1 MRQILFVKYNR
12 TRAEQ
17 FQLKTEIVREDGVL
31 TVEKTAL
38 TKAGEAHIRS
48 FGEKYEKIRDLNP
61 AVRFLKPEWKKD
73 QKTVSFQYLNG
84 KTVGDALGEAIVM
97 GEVPYQELEKV
108 MNVLFP
114 EDPDE
119 KKFEATP
126 EFEAVFGKVP
136 EISDQA
142 VSVSN
147 VDGLFENLMVPEN
160 ENCIYGIDYEWV
172 FDFPIPEKFL
182 KYRNLLYFYRRYE
195 KVLNVK
201 EEDLYAHFGITA
213 EEQAVFGGMEKAFQ
227 SYVHDAGSFGY
238 MKQYEQPTKTVEF
251 LLDRESELY
260 KVKDWCENLKQEIS
274 EKDVTIM
281 KQQEVQRLTNNHVTN
296 LENIITSLRSENA
309 RMAGDLQYLSKHEAI
324 MWKILRKCHHAVDKV
339 MPKGTRKR
347 KIAGYFKNTVFHPG
361 KYGKLYFTKDGRNR
375 IRGDFKI
382 GAGYLEHG
390 KLHFDYVEH
399 PTVSIVIPVY
409 NQIHYTYACLLSI
422 LENTKDVTYE
432 IIIADDVST
441 DATKELSLYAENL
454 VICRNKTNQG
464 FLRNCNQA
472 AKAARGKYVMFL
484 NNDTQVTPGWL
495 SSLVNLIESN
505 PTIGM
510 VGSKLVYPDGRLQ
523 EAGGIIWSDGSG

>member
-12 TRAEQ
+12 TRAAQ
-17 FQLKTEIVREDGVL
+17 FQLKTEIVREDEVL

-38 TKAGEAHIRS
+38 TEAGEAHIRS

-61 AVRFLKPEWKKD
+61 AIRFLKPEWKKD
-73 QKTVSFQYLNG
+73 KKTVSFQYLNG

-97 GEVPYQELEKV
+97 GEVPYQELETV
-108 MNVLFP
+108 MKVLFP
-114 EDPDE
+114 ENADA
-119 KKFEATP
+119 KIFEATP
-126 EFEAVFGKVP
+126 EFETVFGKVP
-136 EISDQA
+136 MIDDKA
-142 VSVSN
+142 AAVSN

-182 KYRNLLYFYRRYE
+182 KYRDLLYFYRRYE
-195 KVLNVK
+195 RVLNVK
-201 EEDLYAHFGITA
+201 EEDLYAHFGITGG
-213 EEQAVFGGMEKAFQ
+213 ELQIFDGMEKAFQ

-260 KVKDWCENLKQEIS
+260 KVKDWCENLKQEIF
-274 EKDVTIM
+274 EKDITIM

-296 LENIITSLRSENA
+296 LDAIIASLRSENA

-324 MWKILRKCHHAVDKV
+324 MWKVLRKCHRAVDKV

-361 KYGKLYFTKDGRNR
+361 KYGRLYFTKDGRNR

-472 AKAARGKYVMFL
+472 AKAAAENM
-484 NNDTQVTPGWL
+484 
-495 SSLVNLIESN
+495 
-505 PTIGM
+505 
-510 VGSKLVYPDGRLQ
+510 
-523 EAGGIIWSDGSG
+523 

>member
-147 VDGLFENLMVPEN
+147 VDGLFENLKMRTVS
-160 ENCIYGIDYEWV
+160 
-172 FDFPIPEKFL
+172 
-182 KYRNLLYFYRRYE
+182 
-195 KVLNVK
+195 
-201 EEDLYAHFGITA
+201 T
-213 EEQAVFGGMEKAFQ
+213 
-227 SYVHDAGSFGY
+227 GS
-238 MKQYEQPTKTVEF
+238 T
-251 LLDRESELY
+251 
-260 KVKDWCENLKQEIS
+260 
-274 EKDVTIM
+274 
-281 KQQEVQRLTNNHVTN
+281 
-296 LENIITSLRSENA
+296 TS
-309 RMAGDLQYLSKHEAI
+309 
-324 MWKILRKCHHAVDKV
+324 
-339 MPKGTRKR
+339 
-347 KIAGYFKNTVFHPG
+347 
-361 KYGKLYFTKDGRNR
+361 
-375 IRGDFKI
+375 
-382 GAGYLEHG
+382 GYL
-390 KLHFDYVEH
+390 
-399 PTVSIVIPVY
+399 TSR
-409 NQIHYTYACLLSI
+409 SR
-422 LENTKDVTYE
+422 
-432 IIIADDVST
+432 
-441 DATKELSLYAENL
+441 
-454 VICRNKTNQG
+454 RN
-464 FLRNCNQA
+464 
-472 AKAARGKYVMFL
+472 
-484 NNDTQVTPGWL
+484 
-495 SSLVNLIESN
+495 S
-505 PTIGM
+505 
-510 VGSKLVYPDGRLQ
+510 
-523 EAGGIIWSDGSG
+523 

>member
-126 EFEAVFGKVP
+126 EFEAVFGKVS

-213 EEQAVFGGMEKAFQ
+213 EEQAAFDGMEKAFQ

-260 KVKDWCENLKQEIS
+260 KVKDWCENLNQQAAGGPAPHKQPCDES
-274 EKDVTIM
+274 
-281 KQQEVQRLTNNHVTN
+281 
-296 LENIITSLRSENA
+296 
-309 RMAGDLQYLSKHEAI
+309 G
-324 MWKILRKCHHAVDKV
+324 CHHRQ
-339 MPKGTRKR
+339 PQKR
-347 KIAGYFKNTVFHPG
+347 ERENGWRSCVP
-361 KYGKLYFTKDGRNR
+361 
-375 IRGDFKI
+375 
-382 GAGYLEHG
+382 
-390 KLHFDYVEH
+390 VE
-399 PTVSIVIPVY
+399 
-409 NQIHYTYACLLSI
+409 A
-422 LENTKDVTYE
+422 
-432 IIIADDVST
+432 
-441 DATKELSLYAENL
+441 
-454 VICRNKTNQG
+454 
-464 FLRNCNQA
+464 
-472 AKAARGKYVMFL
+472 
-484 NNDTQVTPGWL
+484 
-495 SSLVNLIESN
+495 
-505 PTIGM
+505 
-510 VGSKLVYPDGRLQ
+510 
-523 EAGGIIWSDGSG
+523 

>member
-12 TRAEQ
+12 TRAAQ

-201 EEDLYAHFGITA
+201 EEELYAHFGITA
-213 EEQAVFGGMEKAFQ
+213 EEQAVFDGMEKAFQ

-324 MWKILRKCHHAVDKV
+324 MWKVLRKCQL
-339 MPKGTRKR
+339 MWRESCT
-347 KIAGYFKNTVFHPG
+347 FNT
-361 KYGKLYFTKDGRNR
+361 
-375 IRGDFKI
+375 I
-382 GAGYLEHG
+382 
-390 KLHFDYVEH
+390 
-399 PTVSIVIPVY
+399 
-409 NQIHYTYACLLSI
+409 
-422 LENTKDVTYE
+422 
-432 IIIADDVST
+432 
-441 DATKELSLYAENL
+441 ATK
-454 VICRNKTNQG
+454 
-464 FLRNCNQA
+464 
-472 AKAARGKYVMFL
+472 
-484 NNDTQVTPGWL
+484 
-495 SSLVNLIESN
+495 
-505 PTIGM
+505 
-510 VGSKLVYPDGRLQ
+510 
-523 EAGGIIWSDGSG
+523 